1 MYSEHDHEDDEL
13 TPVELPGSPKDIAKQ
28 KLAIWQSKQ
37 TGKYDT
43 QTQHADVLEEMCQEL
58 PNNKIAQEHWFHDLL
73 RGLIATTQG
82 TMARGGLRMLDSFLA
97 GETLDLNDAPPIMI
111 EPGVHV
117 PLNYATLEDLNSV
130 WKRLD
135 DAVKV
140 KTLKR
145 DDFKE
150 VILILTKKG
159 LNSGATLGEIANDGN
174 LIFFDEKAA

>member
-1 MYSEHDHEDDEL
+1 MYSEHDHEDDDL

-58 PNNKIAQEHWFHDLL
+58 PNNKIALEHFVHDLL
-73 RGLIATTQG
+73 GGAIASAQG
-82 TMARGGLRMLDSFLA
+82 AIARGGLRMLDAFLS

-117 PLNYATLEDLNSV
+117 PLNYATLEDLNAV
-130 WKRLD
+130 WARLD
-135 DAVKV
+135 EAVKI
-140 KTLKR
+140 KTVKR
-145 DDFKE
+145 DDFKQ
-150 VILILTKKG
+150 VILILAQKG

-174 LIFFDEKAA
+174 FIFLDEKAA